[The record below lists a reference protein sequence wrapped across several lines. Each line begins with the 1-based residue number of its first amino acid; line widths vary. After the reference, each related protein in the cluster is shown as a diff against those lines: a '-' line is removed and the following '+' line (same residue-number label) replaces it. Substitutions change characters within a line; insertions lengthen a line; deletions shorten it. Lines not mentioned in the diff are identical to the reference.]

1 MIMSLKLRLLIIVS
15 IILLINFAAAGYFM
29 VQNARLAL
37 AQEMASSTQL
47 AKGLLVNA
55 LPTLRFSNDLSE
67 RLTLIVDSVRHTR
80 HIRAWFEDM
89 HGQPLIGQED
99 QTGFFNKPDAP
110 DWFIRMMEP
119 EAVAFRRLITKGSKS
134 YGYLVVEA
142 DPSDEVTEVWQD
154 IQTLFWL
161 GVFFLLLILSLIYL
175 ALRQGL
181 RPLSQLSD
189 ALGHLEQG
197 DFTARV
203 DTSAVKELNPIQI
216 RFNHM
221 ASVLEKTM
229 VENHALAGN
238 MLSLQESQ
246 QRDLARELHDELAP
260 CLFGIRVDLGEIER
274 IAGENHLI
282 EIEEKVGSVKTI
294 TNHIQSLVRKMLSRL
309 RPMTLDDLGLTEAL
323 RDMLHNWRE
332 RQPEIDWEWDFV
344 GEFESLPDTL
354 QVTIYRLVQECTTNC
369 VRHAHASHVKVEV
382 RREAETIKVAVT
394 DDGKGLDANL
404 VKGFGL
410 IGMRERVSA
419 LGGRIAFDTEE
430 GRGLQVR
437 VLIPLKGETKNET
450 GINNFGGGRSSDSQ
464 SRLSSTD
471 STNSLGYSS
480 RS

>member
-1 MIMSLKLRLLIIVS
+1 MSLKLRLLIIVS

-89 HGQPLIGQED
+89 HGEPLIGQED

-344 GEFESLPDTL
+344 GDFESLPDTL

-394 DDGKGLDANL
+394 DDGKGLDAHL

-464 SRLSSTD
+464 SRLPSTD
-471 STNSLGYSS
+471 STNSIGYSP

>member
-1 MIMSLKLRLLIIVS
+1 MSLKLRLLIIVS

-471 STNSLGYSS
+471 STNSLGYSP

>member
-1 MIMSLKLRLLIIVS
+1 MSLKLRLLIIVS

-80 HIRAWFEDM
+80 HIRAWFGDM

-246 QRDLARELHDELAP
+246 QRDLERELHDELAP

>member
-1 MIMSLKLRLLIIVS
+1 MSLKLRLLIIVS

-450 GINNFGGGRSSDSQ
+450 GINDFGGGRSSDSQ

>member
-1 MIMSLKLRLLIIVS
+1 MSLKLRLLIIVS

-110 DWFIRMMEP
+110 DWFIRMMDP

>member
-1 MIMSLKLRLLIIVS
+1 MSLKLRLLIIVS

-29 VQNARLAL
+29 LQNARQAL
-37 AQEMASSTQL
+37 VQEMASSTQL

-89 HGQPLIGQED
+89 NGHPLIGQED
-99 QTGFFNKPDAP
+99 QIGFFNKPDAP

-154 IQTLFWL
+154 INTLFWL
-161 GVFFLLLILSLIYL
+161 GVIFLILILMLIYM

-181 RPLSQLSD
+181 KPLSQLSD

-197 DFTARV
+197 DFSARV
-203 DTSAVKELNPIQI
+203 DTTAVKELNPIQI

-221 ASVLEKTM
+221 ASVLEQTM
-229 VENHALAGN
+229 AENHALAGN
-238 MLSLQESQ
+238 MLSLQESER
-246 QRDLARELHDELAP
+246 RDLARELHDELAP

-274 IAGENHLI
+274 MAGENQI
-282 EIEEKVGSVKTI
+282 PQIEEKVSSVKTI

-309 RPMTLDDLGLTEAL
+309 RPMTLDDLGLAEAL
-323 RDMLHNWRE
+323 RDMLHNWRD
-332 RQPEIDWEWDFV
+332 RQPEIDWEWDFA
-344 GEFESLPDTL
+344 GDFHGLPDTL
-354 QVTIYRLVQECTTNC
+354 QVTVYRVVQECTTNC
-369 VRHAHASHVKVEV
+369 VRHAGASHVKVEV
-382 RREAETIKVAVT
+382 RHEGEAIKVAVT
-394 DDGKGLDANL
+394 DDGIGLNANL
-404 VKGFGL
+404 VSGFGL
-410 IGMRERVSA
+410 IGMRERVTA

-437 VLIPLKGETKNET
+437 VLIPLKGENNET
-450 GINNFGGGRSSDSQ
+450 GSNNLGGGRSSDSQ
-464 SRLSSTD
+464 GRVSSVNPA
-471 STNSLGYSS
+471 NSLG
-480 RS
+480 

>member
-1 MIMSLKLRLLIIVS
+1 
-15 IILLINFAAAGYFM
+15 M
-29 VQNARLAL
+29 VQNARQAL
-37 AQEMASSTQL
+37 ASEMASSTQL

-134 YGYLVVEA
+134 YGYLIVEA
-142 DPSDEVTEVWQD
+142 DPSDEVTEVWRDVQM
-154 IQTLFWL
+154 LFWL
-161 GVFFLLLILSLIYL
+161 GVLFLSMILMLIYI

-181 RPLSQLSD
+181 TPLEELAH
-189 ALGHLEQG
+189 ALARLEKG
-197 DFTARV
+197 DFEARV
-203 DTSAVKELNPIQI
+203 DTSAVRELTPIQM

-229 VENHALAGN
+229 AENHALAGN
-238 MLSLQESQ
+238 MLTVQEGER
-246 QRDLARELHDELAP
+246 RDLSRELHDELAP

-274 IAGENHLI
+274 LANEHQID
-282 EIEEKVGSVKTI
+282 EIQEKVSSVKSI
-294 TNHIQSLVRKMLSRL
+294 TTHIQSLVRKMLSRL
-309 RPMTLDDLGLTEAL
+309 RPMTLDDLGLTDAL

-344 GEFESLPDTL
+344 GDFHDLPDTL
-354 QVTIYRLVQECTTNC
+354 QVTVYRVVQECTTNC
-369 VRHAHASHVKVEV
+369 VRHAQASHVKVEL
-382 RREAETIKVAVT
+382 RRDKETIKVAVT
-394 DDGKGLDANL
+394 DDGKGLSSNL
-404 VKGFGL
+404 VRGFGL

-437 VLIPLKGETKNET
+437 VLIPLKGEE
-450 GINNFGGGRSSDSQ
+450 
-464 SRLSSTD
+464 
-471 STNSLGYSS
+471 
-480 RS
+480 

>member
-1 MIMSLKLRLLIIVS
+1 MIMSLKLRLLIIVT
-15 IILLINFAAAGYFM
+15 IILLINFAAAGYLM
-29 VQNARLAL
+29 VQNARQAL
-37 AQEMASSTQL
+37 AEEMASSTQL

-89 HGQPLIGQED
+89 NGQPLIGQED

-154 IQTLFWL
+154 INTLFWL
-161 GVFFLLLILSLIYL
+161 GLVFLLLILALIYM

-181 RPLSQLSD
+181 KPLSQLSD

-197 DFTARV
+197 DFDARV
-203 DTSAVKELNPIQI
+203 DTTAVKELNPIQI

-229 VENHALAGN
+229 AENHALAGN
-238 MLSLQESQ
+238 MLSLQESER
-246 QRDLARELHDELAP
+246 RDLARELHDELAP

-274 IAGENHLI
+274 LAEEKQIPQ
-282 EIEEKVGSVKTI
+282 IEEKVTSVKTI

-309 RPMTLDDLGLTEAL
+309 RPMTLDDLGLAEAL
-323 RDMLHNWRE
+323 RDMLHNWRD

-344 GEFESLPDTL
+344 GDFHDLPDTL
-354 QVTIYRLVQECTTNC
+354 QVTVYRVVQECTTNC
-369 VRHAHASHVKVEV
+369 VRHANASHVKVEV
-382 RREAETIKVAVT
+382 RRDGDAMKVAVT
-394 DDGKGLDANL
+394 DDGKGLDSNM
-404 VKGFGL
+404 VRGFGL
-410 IGMRERVSA
+410 IGMRERVTA

-430 GRGLQVR
+430 GHGLQVR
-437 VLIPLKGETKNET
+437 VLIPLKGETNNET
-450 GINNFGGGRSSDSQ
+450 GSNDIGGGRSSDS
-464 SRLSSTD
+464 SGRLSSANPA
-471 STNSLGYSS
+471 NSLS
-480 RS
+480 